1 MWAAVWVKVALG
13 LCLAAV
19 AALLLQRYGR
29 AGPPPRPPQPQP
41 PAPVP
46 GPRTDNLF
54 WGLQV
59 SDLHISKFLDRR
71 RVPDFEKFC
80 SETVD
85 TIRPELVLVTGDL
98 TDAKTRDKMGSK
110 QIEVEWQTYQ
120 GVLKRTR
127 VAEKT
132 RWLDIKGN
140 HESDGRTF
148 SAGHGES
155 SEQPDSLVWPLPYV
169 HHHFPVPRDPD
180 HNEHS
185 QGTLELELGDWM
197 DNRRYRLFAFDHD
210 LFSFADLVFDR
221 WPVVLVTNPKSFL
234 YSSSAHEPLQRIR
247 YSTHIRLLAF
257 SPSPVTA
264 VAVRVDGR
272 YLGNAVGVS
281 GPLFVLKWDPR
292 NYSQGSHH
300 IEVTVQDS
308 TGRSSTV
315 RHVFSLQEDTPLRFG
330 FLPSFIL
337 LTDHY
342 VVARIIFGL
351 LLVAQLALLL
361 IFRFLRKPVLK
372 GSPGSVALTSFS
384 LHVLS
389 KTNTFF
395 YPVLLLN
402 LYTAFGPWFVG
413 EIIDGQIGACFS
425 FGVFVGGHF
434 LQGGMTFVVG
444 ILQLAL
450 FNVPLGA
457 YLCWSLA
464 QRCGGH
470 SWRSHMSAGRRLR
483 AGLAH
488 LAALGLLAGQ
498 AYSCLALYLA
508 YGPLAALCSPMRL
521 WLLMLAPALVRR
533 AWTLAPSQLL
543 KSP

>member
-1 MWAAVWVKVALG
+1 MANLSGCSEEDPRRGKNPVARHQGQSRKYSVLRQDG
-13 LCLAAV
+13 AFHYIHSTSFGNYSFICVDAT
-19 AALLLQRYGR
+19 
-29 AGPPPRPPQPQP
+29 PS
-41 PAPVP
+41 P
-46 GPRTDNLF
+46 GPKRPYNFFGILNENQMAELSALATESHRSNQTVWFGHYPTSTIISPSPGIRTIMRSATAYLCGHLHTLG
-54 WGLQV
+54 GLMPV
-59 SDLHISKFLDRR
+59 LHS
-71 RVPDFEKFC
+71 
-80 SETVD
+80 
-85 TIRPELVLVTGDL
+85 
-98 TDAKTRDKMGSK
+98 
-110 QIEVEWQTYQ
+110 Q
-120 GVLKRTR
+120 
-127 VAEKT
+127 
-132 RWLDIKGN
+132 
-140 HESDGRTF
+140 
-148 SAGHGES
+148 
-155 SEQPDSLVWPLPYV
+155 
-169 HHHFPVPRDPD
+169 
-180 HNEHS
+180 HS